1 MKISSTV
8 NAKTRRLICGILT
21 CCSIGLLAGGISGYA
36 SVSPCTS
43 STTSSPQPLNGLN
56 PLVPVKSTTQPHG
69 ITALHLRYLGQD
81 VSEANSQDIKG
92 GSPPSGTTTSPP
104 PTTPPTSW
112 VPPPNYTMTTPTTTL
127 TTTLN
132 GGTFVSA
139 DGNASVTIP
148 LGVTVYTTSGQ
159 ITITPANTSP
169 VPPSNAKSLGLYY
182 DFEPN
187 DAIFPSP
194 VIITISYNSANLPA
208 GTDQSKIY
216 IASLDTSTSQWFTV
230 PSKVNQENRTV
241 TASVS
246 YFTYF
251 SAMMP
256 VTSGVSS
263 SKWVILVIIGGAII
277 VVGLIYSMFF
287 RQRRGAQSKTKK
299 NKHKS

>member
-36 SVSPCTS
+36 SVSP
-43 STTSSPQPLNGLN
+43 STTSSPQPPNGLH

-69 ITALHLRYLGQD
+69 IIPLHVRYLGQD

-92 GSPPSGTTTSPP
+92 RPPPSGTTTSPP

-127 TTTLN
+127 TTALN

-182 DFEPN
+182 YDFEPN
-187 DAIFPSP
+187 DAVFSSP

-216 IASLDTSTSQWFTV
+216 IASWDTSTSQWFTI
-230 PSKVNQENRTV
+230 PSKVNQENHTV

-251 SAMMP
+251 SAMIT

-277 VVGLIYSMFF
+277 VVGLICLMFF
-287 RQRRGAQSKTKK
+287 RQRRGAQSKTNTKK
-299 NKHKS
+299 YKS